1 MYGKISSNRDLRKRV
16 VPMDIRFRI
25 EKDTLFPIL
34 SSLQP
39 LCAKRTTLDITNTV
53 LFQVGNRE
61 LVLKGTDLEVSLQ
74 ASCNIH
80 ESSCTTTG
88 TFLVSGRR
96 IFESVKEIEGPIAC
110 SLEHNQLVL
119 SAEGVTLRLNTQE
132 ARDFPTFPERIE
144 NLAHLDAHDL
154 ITLLDHVAFLI
165 PQNNSNMALNGLFLE
180 AGPNG
185 LAMTA
190 TNGHCL
196 ARVHTTKYQM
206 EEPRSWL
213 IPRRAIF
220 ELKKL
225 VENSGDKTIF
235 LGICDGQLVFSGEL
249 FNFFTRLI
257 SQPFPEYRP
266 VLARDDFYKGSVD
279 RRALVKTL
287 RRSACLL
294 SGQFL
299 ATRFQ
304 FGSSGANISFS
315 NSGVGMLEEHLPLN
329 FEGNEL
335 DMRFYAPYVLDGME
349 VFGDDRVDFF
359 LKNETKPVIFESIS
373 TMYTMTY
380 LVMPIAPS
388 ATAARTA

>member
-1 MYGKISSNRDLRKRV
+1 
-16 VPMDIRFRI
+16 MDIKFRI
-25 EKDTLFPIL
+25 EKDKLFPIL

-74 ASCNIH
+74 ASCAIND
-80 ESSCTTTG
+80 STCTTTG

-96 IFESVKEIEGPIAC
+96 IFESVKEIEGAISC

-119 SAEGVTLRLNTQE
+119 AAEGVTLRLNTQE

-144 NLAHLDAHDL
+144 NLAHIDAHDL

-180 AGPNG
+180 AGPTG
-185 LAMTA
+185 LSMTS

-196 ARVHTTKYQM
+196 ARVQTAKYKL

-225 VENSGDKTIF
+225 IENSGDTTIF
-235 LGICDGQLVFSGEL
+235 LGTCDGHLVFSGDL

-266 VLARDDFYKGSVD
+266 VLARDDFFKGSVD
-279 RRALVKTL
+279 RKGLVRAL

-304 FGSSGANISFS
+304 FNTHEANISFS
-315 NSGVGMLEEHLPLN
+315 NSGVGMLEERLPLT
-329 FEGNEL
+329 FEGNGL

-349 VFGDDRVDFF
+349 VFGDERVDFY
-359 LKNETKPVIFESIS
+359 LKNETRPFIFE
-373 TMYTMTY
+373 TATDAYTMTY
-380 LVMPIAPS
+380 LVMPISPA
-388 ATAARTA
+388 ATAGRAN

>member
-1 MYGKISSNRDLRKRV
+1 
-16 VPMDIRFRI
+16 MDIRFRI
-25 EKDTLFPIL
+25 EKDKLFPLL

-74 ASCNIH
+74 ASCDIH
-80 ESSCTTTG
+80 ESSCTTAE

-96 IFESVKEIEGPIAC
+96 IFESVREIEGAISC
-110 SLEHNQLVL
+110 TFENNQLVL
-119 SAEGVTLRLNTQE
+119 TAEGVTLRLNTQE
-132 ARDFPTFPERIE
+132 ARDFPAFPERIE
-144 NLAHLDAHDL
+144 NLAHIDSRDL

-165 PQNNSNMALNGLFLE
+165 PQNNSNVALNGLFLE
-180 AGPNG
+180 AGPHG
-185 LAMTA
+185 LSMTS

-196 ARVHTTKYQM
+196 ARVKTAKYTLQ
-206 EEPRSWL
+206 EHRSWL

-225 VENSGDKTIF
+225 IENSGDKTVF
-235 LGICDGQLVFSGEL
+235 LGTCDGHLVFSGEL

-266 VLARDDFYKGSVD
+266 VLARDDFFQGSVD
-279 RRALVKTL
+279 RRGFIRAL

-304 FGSSGANISFS
+304 FNKHEAQISFA
-315 NSGVGMLEEHLPLN
+315 NSGVGMLEEHLPLTFSGEN
-329 FEGNEL
+329 L
-335 DMRFYAPYVLDGME
+335 DMRFYAPYLLDGLE
-349 VFGDDRVDFF
+349 VFGDERVYFY
-359 LKNETKPVIFESIS
+359 LKNETRPFIFEAANDL
-373 TMYTMTY
+373 YTMTY
-380 LVMPIAPS
+380 LVMPISPS
-388 ATAARTA
+388 AGAGRTA

>member
-1 MYGKISSNRDLRKRV
+1 
-16 VPMDIRFRI
+16 MDIKFRI

-74 ASCNIH
+74 ASCTIND
-80 ESSCTTTG
+80 SSCTTAE

-132 ARDFPTFPERIE
+132 ARDFPVFPERIE

-180 AGPNG
+180 AGATG
-185 LAMTA
+185 ISMTA

-196 ARVHTTKYQM
+196 ARVATEKYKL
-206 EEPRSWL
+206 EESRSWL

-225 VENSGDKTIF
+225 IENSGDKTIF
-235 LGICDGQLVFSGEL
+235 LGTCDGHLVFSGDS

-266 VLARDDFYKGSVD
+266 VLARDDFFKGSVD
-279 RRALVKTL
+279 RRGLVRAL

-304 FGSSGANISFS
+304 FNPTEAHIAFS
-315 NSGVGMLEEHLPLN
+315 NSGVGMLEERLPLS
-329 FEGNEL
+329 FEGNGL

-349 VFGDDRVDFF
+349 VFGDERVSFY
-359 LKNETKPVIFESIS
+359 LKNETRPVIFESV
-373 TMYTMTY
+373 TDTYTMTY
-380 LVMPIAPS
+380 LVMPISPT
-388 ATAARTA
+388 ATAGRAA